1 MFQYPIGSEIVLAL
15 PGRGDAQRLFAQ
27 VDANREHLA
36 PWLPWV
42 EETRGA
48 ADSAVFIEEAQ
59 RGFVARRAL
68 HLLVLVDGEL
78 VGLTSLHAIEW
89 GMGRAC
95 IGYWIAGP
103 RQGRGTITRTTRSL
117 LHSAF
122 CDLGL
127 SRVRIHCAEGNARSR
142 AIPERLGFRVVGR
155 EGGLAEADARGRA
168 MVVYEMRARDW
179 GRVSGAFRPG
189 VGAPDGAR
197 DR

>member
-89 GMGRAC
+89 D
-95 IGYWIAGP
+95 GP
-103 RQGRGTITRTTRSL
+103 ASATGSRGRGK
-117 LHSAF
+117 A
-122 CDLGL
+122 
-127 SRVRIHCAEGNARSR
+127 AARSR
-142 AIPERLGFRVVGR
+142 APP
-155 EGGLAEADARGRA
+155 AACCTARSA
-168 MVVYEMRARDW
+168 TW
-179 GRVSGAFRPG
+179 G
-189 VGAPDGAR
+189 
-197 DR
+197 